1 MFSTHCSAAVRKR
14 CQMVLLKEDGR
25 SAKDI
30 AAIVKSCEMTVSH
43 WLGRYHS
50 AGINGLLTRAGRGR
64 KPILDKQADQPLV
77 TQSIAAHR
85 QSLKSA
91 QAIIIEQ
98 SGKAFSTQTLRRF
111 LKVLTTVTK
120 G

>member
-1 MFSTHCSAAVRKR
+1 
-14 CQMVLLKEDGR
+14 MVLLKEDGR

-30 AAIVKSCEMTVSH
+30 ASIVKSCEMTVSH

-64 KPILDKQADQPLV
+64 KPILNKHTDQPLV
-77 TQSIAAHR
+77 TQSIAEHR

-91 QAIIIEQ
+91 QAAIIEQ
-98 SGKAFSTQTLRRF
+98 SGREFSTQTLRRF
-111 LKVLTTVTK
+111 LKVLTIVTK